1 MTDINMTNM
10 LSDIEQIKIFFKR
23 IIIDTTIDISED
35 TSIVYENLKVI
46 WDYMHMNMSH
56 SKGKDSIVFYYPI
69 MDSFNVTIILKKK
82 Y

>member
-35 TSIVYENLKVI
+35 TI
-46 WDYMHMNMSH
+46 
-56 SKGKDSIVFYYPI
+56 
-69 MDSFNVTIILKKK
+69 
-82 Y
+82 